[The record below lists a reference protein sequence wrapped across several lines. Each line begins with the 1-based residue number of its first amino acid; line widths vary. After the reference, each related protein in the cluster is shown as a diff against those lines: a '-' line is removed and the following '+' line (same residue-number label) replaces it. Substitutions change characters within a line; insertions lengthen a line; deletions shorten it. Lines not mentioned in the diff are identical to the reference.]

1 MQKKRS
7 TKVSNRVIMVVL
19 VLTVAVAVLGTFVSL
34 FSLAPG
40 YSKVTGA
47 ASADLNPEITE
58 NIECEPDQ
66 INQTISP
73 ENINPQNK

>member
-1 MQKKRS
+1 MKKRS

-34 FSLAPG
+34 LNITPG

-47 ASADLNPEITE
+47 ASTDLNAEITE
-58 NIECEPDQ
+58 NIECETNQ

-73 ENINPQNK
+73 ENIGINPK